1 MSKIIDNEKEKMFGI
16 LNKELSGVDELAFA
30 SAYFN
35 IKGFGLIKD
44 AIKDKP
50 LKFLVGRP
58 QDESISFEEQIVRE
72 LEENEDDPQYYN
84 LMTEAVAYFS
94 DVNRSIRKKNGPFFH
109 GKAYIGVSPSLE
121 DAKLGVGIVGSSNF
135 TYAGLKTNSELNV
148 VNTDRELLNDISKW
162 FLEKWNSAE
171 DYKDEF
177 LSFLNNY
184 TVTHTPYEVV
194 AKALY
199 ENYKNDLEESEK
211 IKIMGLKKFQIVSLL
226 EARRI
231 LSSYNGAVI
240 ADSTGLGKTR
250 TMIAL
255 AHEARKDE
263 RKVLLIAPKS
273 VLKTTWA
280 KEMETVDTHI
290 DTVNSEYVS
299 ANPDEFLEKYTRKGS
314 NFILV
319 DEAHY
324 FKSSSSNRYKA
335 LRDLILHNNAQ
346 VVLATATP
354 VNNSLMDL
362 YNLIALFAADDSI
375 QDLTGTTLKGY
386 FSSNQRMLIE
396 GKSFEMSQVLE
407 RFVVRHSRKFAQTV
421 EPDLSFPQRIIDK
434 DENNTYKSTIPYDDL
449 DSKLQR
455 VHFATYD
462 LSVDRFSSLRLPTGE
477 TISQFAEHE
486 KKEKLKDLVK
496 TIVILNMFKRLE
508 SSLVAFKDTVN
519 SIKDYMVNAKSFAEK
534 SGYFLPRSASDDPL
548 FDFDEEIPVDIFSN
562 DKYKDLKEKCILTQ
576 EEKEWFI
583 RSCDEDIKLLDEIIS
598 ELPEKDTKIDAILA
612 RLNKIILGLKEP
624 NGIVIFTQYTAT
636 AMELFNAV
644 KGTKVRSY
652 LTTGTKCMDASG
664 KASDTTEIVDD
675 FQVHGGI
682 IVSTDVLSEGQNL
695 QNAQYVVNYDF
706 PWNPVVLIQR
716 VGRIDR
722 MGSKHDKVYL
732 INMMLENSNKD
743 DGQSLEH
750 FIGLMGK
757 LYQKITGIKATI
769 GIDSPVLG
777 EDADPKDFGKTQK
790 LISEGKSDI
799 LLDLEKE
806 LEQFTNDPKDQLME
820 MIDQKGEEW
829 IKSIPRGIGAFKRYD
844 KSGLFCLFTDGEK
857 FYWNLQFDGEK
868 TIVSD
873 PGEII
878 SVLLKDGNQDT
889 SGQKIE
895 YGELVGKLK
904 DLKERVRESISRES
918 QRRKSSSSIPGL
930 TKQAKTVYEKL
941 IQFDEEIAL
950 KFRQLASKDTLVRSL
965 YESLNEENFFEFA
978 EGIIVKQFNANAPSD
993 EKQLSLKRVCWCLL
1007 SKDKDIVEFSNP

>member
-1 MSKIIDNEKEKMFGI
+1 MSRIIDNEKEKMYEV
-16 LNKELSGVDELAFA
+16 LNKELPLSNELAFA

-35 IKGFGLIKD
+35 IKGFGLVKE
-44 AIKDKP
+44 AIRDKP

-72 LEENEDDPQYYN
+72 LEDNEDDPEYFN
-84 LMTEAVAYFS
+84 LMTEAVKYFS
-94 DVNRSIRKKNGPFFH
+94 DKSRSIRKKNGPFFH
-109 GKAYIGVSPSLE
+109 GKAYVGAIPSL
-121 DAKLGVGIVGSSNF
+121 DNPSKGGIGIVGSSNF

-148 VNTDRELLNDISKW
+148 VNTDRELVKDISTW
-162 FLEKWNSAE
+162 FLEKWNNSD
-171 DYKDEF
+171 DYKEEF
-177 LSFLNNY
+177 LSFLKNY

-199 ENYKNDLEESEK
+199 ENYKNDLEQSEK
-211 IKIMGLKKFQIVSLL
+211 VKIMGLKKFQIVSLL

-231 LSSYNGAVI
+231 LSSYNGVVI

-263 RKVLLIAPKS
+263 KKVLLIAPKS
-273 VLKTTWA
+273 VLRTTWA

-299 ANPDEFLEKYTRKGS
+299 ANPDEFLEKYIRKGI

-407 RFVVRHSRKFAQTV
+407 RFVVRHSRKFAKMI

-434 DENNTYKSTIPYDDL
+434 DPDNVYKSAIPYDDL
-449 DSKLQR
+449 YSKLEKI
-455 VHFATYD
+455 HFATYD
-462 LSVDRFSSLRLPTGE
+462 LSIDRFSSLRLPSGE
-477 TISQFAEHE
+477 AVSQFAEKA

-496 TIVILNMFKRLE
+496 TIVILNIFKRLE
-508 SSLVAFKDTVN
+508 SSLSAFSDTIN
-519 SIKDYMVNAKSFAEK
+519 SIVDYMKNAKTYAEK
-534 SGYFLPRSASDDPL
+534 TGFFLPHAASDDPL
-548 FDFDEEIPVDIFSN
+548 FDFDEEIPVDIFTK
-562 DKYKDLKEKCILTQ
+562 DKYKELKDKCILSDDD
-576 EEKEWFI
+576 KKWFMS
-583 RSCDEDIKLLDEIIS
+583 SCEEDIDLFEKILSEI
-598 ELPEKDTKIDAILA
+598 PKRDTKIEALRS
-612 RLNKIILGLKEP
+612 RLGKIIPTLSQP

-636 AMELFNAV
+636 ATELFKSLKDISA
-644 KGTKVRSY
+644 KTC
-652 LTTGTKCMDASG
+652 LTTGTRCIDEKGRD
-664 KASDTTEIVDD
+664 SDTTRIVED
-675 FQVHGGI
+675 FQVSGGI

-722 MGSKHDKVYL
+722 MGSKHERVYL
-732 INMMLENSNKD
+732 INMMLDNTNKND
-743 DGQSLEH
+743 DKSLEH

-757 LYQKITGIKATI
+757 LYEKITAIKATI

-777 EDADPKDFGKTQK
+777 EDAEPRDFGKMQL
-790 LISEGKSDI
+790 LIADGRSDVI
-799 LLDLEKE
+799 LELETE
-806 LEQFTNDPKDQLME
+806 MEQFTNDPKDRLME
-820 MIDQKGEEW
+820 IIDQKGEDW
-829 IKSIPRGIGAFKRYD
+829 LRNIPRGIGAFKKYD
-844 KSGLFCLFTDGEK
+844 KPGLFSLFTDGEK
-857 FYWNLQFDGEK
+857 FYWTLKFDDGK
-868 TIVSD
+868 NFISD
-873 PGEII
+873 PGQII
-878 SVLLKDGNQDT
+878 SVLLKDSTNDT
-889 SGQKIE
+889 EGQKIE
-895 YGELVGKLK
+895 YSKLVGKLR
-904 DLKERVRESISRES
+904 DLKDKVKESISKES
-918 QRRKSSSSIPGL
+918 KRRKSSVSIPGL
-930 TKQAKTVYEKL
+930 TNQGNAVFEKL
-941 IQFDEEIAL
+941 VQLDEDIAL
-950 KFRQLASKDTLVRSL
+950 MFRQLSSKETLVRSL
-965 YESLNEENFFEFA
+965 FESLNDEQFYQNAKE
-978 EGIIVKQFNANAPSD
+978 IILKQFNQDVPSD
-993 EKQLSLKRVCWCLL
+993 EKDLALKRICWCLL
-1007 SKDKDIVEFSNP
+1007 SKEQ

>member
-1 MSKIIDNEKEKMFGI
+1 MSRIIDNENEKMYEI
-16 LNKELSGVDELAFA
+16 LNRELPAADELAFA

-35 IKGFGLIKD
+35 IRGFGLVRD
-44 AIKDKP
+44 AIKDKS

-72 LEENEDDPQYYN
+72 LEENEDDLQYYN
-84 LMTEAVAYFS
+84 LMIDAVEYFS
-94 DVNRSIRKKNGPFFH
+94 DANRSIRKKNGPFFH
-109 GKAYIGVSPSLE
+109 GKAYIGVSPSLK
-121 DAKLGVGIVGSSNF
+121 DPVKGGVGIVGSSNF

-148 VNTDRELLNDISKW
+148 LNTDRELLKDLSRW
-162 FLEKWNSAE
+162 FLDKWNNAE
-171 DYKDEF
+171 DYKEEF
-177 LSFLNNY
+177 LSFLKNY

-199 ENYKNDLEESEK
+199 ENYKNDLEQSEK
-211 IKIMGLKKFQIVSLL
+211 VKIMGLKKFQIVSLL
-226 EARRI
+226 EAKRI
-231 LSSYNGAVI
+231 LSSYNGVVI

-255 AHEARKDE
+255 AHEARREGK
-263 RKVLLIAPKS
+263 KVLLIAPLS

-280 KEMETVDTHI
+280 KEMETLDTNI
-290 DTVNSEYVS
+290 EPVNSESIS
-299 ANPDEFLEKYTRKGS
+299 ANPDRFLEKYTRKGS

-324 FKSSSSNRYKA
+324 FKSSSSNRYRA
-335 LRDLILHNNAQ
+335 LRDLILNNNAQ

-407 RFVVRHSRKFAQTV
+407 RFVVRHSRKFAQAV
-421 EPDLSFPQRIIDK
+421 EPNLSFPQRIIDK
-434 DENNTYKSTIPYDDL
+434 DENNTYKSAIPYDNL
-449 DSKLQR
+449 YSKLRSVQ
-455 VHFATYD
+455 FATYD
-462 LSVDRFSSLRLPTGE
+462 LSVERFSSLRLPTGE
-477 TISQFAEHE
+477 AISQFAEQA

-508 SSLVAFKDTVN
+508 SSLVAFNDTVN
-519 SIKDYMVNAKSFAEK
+519 SIVDYMKKAKSFAEK

-548 FDFDEEIPVDIFSN
+548 FDFDEEIPADIFGS
-562 DKYKDLKEKCILTQ
+562 DKYRDLREKCILAPD
-576 EEKEWFI
+576 EKEWFVK
-583 RSCDEDIKLLDEIIS
+583 SCNEDIALLDEITS
-598 ELPEKDTKIDAILA
+598 ELPKKDTKIDAMLA
-612 RLNKIILGLKEP
+612 RLNKIIPGLKEP

-636 AMELFNAV
+636 AMDLFNAV
-644 KGTKVRSY
+644 KGTGIRAY
-652 LTTGTKCMDASG
+652 LTTGTKCTDARG
-664 KASDTTEIVDD
+664 KETNTTEIVED
-675 FQVHGGI
+675 FQEHGGI

-722 MGSKHDKVYL
+722 MGSKHPKVYL
-732 INMMLENSNKD
+732 INIMLENSNKND
-743 DGQSLEH
+743 EHSLEH

-757 LYQKITGIKATI
+757 LYEKITGIKATI

-799 LLDLEKE
+799 LMELEKE
-806 LEQFTNDPKDQLME
+806 MEQFTNDPKDQLME
-820 MIDQKGEEW
+820 IIDQKGEEW
-829 IKSIPRGIGAFKRYD
+829 IKNIPRGIGAFKKYD
-844 KSGLFCLFTDGEK
+844 KSGLFCLFSDGEK
-857 FYWNLQFDGEK
+857 FYWRLKTDGES
-868 TIVSD
+868 TMISD
-873 PGEII
+873 PGQII
-878 SVLLKDGNQDT
+878 SILMKDGAMDT

-895 YGELVGKLK
+895 YSQLVGKLR
-904 DLKERVRESISRES
+904 DVKEKVRESILKES
-918 QRRKSSSSIPGL
+918 QRIKSSPSIPGF
-930 TKQAKTVYEKL
+930 TKQTKAVYDKL
-941 IQFDEEIAL
+941 AQFNEELAL
-950 KFRQLASKDTLVRSL
+950 KFRQLTSRETLVRSL
-965 YESLNEENFFEFA
+965 YEMIDDENFFETA
-978 EGIIVKQFNANAPSD
+978 EEIILKHYNEDALSH

-1007 SKDKDIVEFSNP
+1007 SSN

>member
-1 MSKIIDNEKEKMFGI
+1 MSRIIDNEKEKMYEV
-16 LNKELSGVDELAFA
+16 LNKELPLSNELAFA

-35 IKGFGLIKD
+35 IKGFGLIKE
-44 AIKDKP
+44 AIQGKP

-72 LEENEDDPQYYN
+72 LEDNEDDPEYFN
-84 LMTEAVAYFS
+84 LMTEAVKYFS
-94 DVNRSIRKKNGPFFH
+94 DKSRSIRKKNGPFFH
-109 GKAYIGVSPSLE
+109 GKAYVGAIPSL
-121 DAKLGVGIVGSSNF
+121 DNPSKGGIGIVGSSNF

-148 VNTDRELLNDISKW
+148 VNTDRELVKDISMW
-162 FLEKWNSAE
+162 FLEKWNNAD
-171 DYKDEF
+171 DYKEEF
-177 LSFLNNY
+177 LSFLKNY

-199 ENYKNDLEESEK
+199 ENYKNDLEQSEK
-211 IKIMGLKKFQIVSLL
+211 VKIMGLKKFQIVSLL

-231 LSSYNGAVI
+231 LSSYNGVVI

-263 RKVLLIAPKS
+263 KKVLLIAPKS
-273 VLKTTWA
+273 VLRTTWA

-299 ANPDEFLEKYTRKGS
+299 ANPDEFLEKYIRKGI

-407 RFVVRHSRKFAQTV
+407 RFVVRHSRKFAKMI

-434 DENNTYKSTIPYDDL
+434 DPDNVYKSAIPYDDL
-449 DSKLQR
+449 YSKLEKI
-455 VHFATYD
+455 HFATYD
-462 LSVDRFSSLRLPTGE
+462 LSIDRFSSLRLPSGE
-477 TISQFAEHE
+477 AVSQFTEKA

-496 TIVILNMFKRLE
+496 TIVILNIFKRLE
-508 SSLVAFKDTVN
+508 SSLSAFSDTIN
-519 SIKDYMVNAKSFAEK
+519 SIVDYMKNAKTYAEK
-534 SGYFLPRSASDDPL
+534 TGYFLPRAASDDPL
-548 FDFDEEIPVDIFSN
+548 FDFDEEVPVDIFTK
-562 DKYKDLKEKCILTQ
+562 DKYKELKDKCVLSDDD
-576 EEKEWFI
+576 KKWFMS
-583 RSCDEDIKLLDEIIS
+583 SCEEDIDLFEKILS
-598 ELPEKDTKIDAILA
+598 EMPKRDTKIEAVRSRIE
-612 RLNKIILGLKEP
+612 KIIPTLSQP

-636 AMELFNAV
+636 ATELFKSLKDISAKICLTSGTRCIDE
-644 KGTKVRSY
+644 KGR
-652 LTTGTKCMDASG
+652 D
-664 KASDTTEIVDD
+664 SDTTRIVED
-675 FQVHGGI
+675 FQASGGI

-732 INMMLENSNKD
+732 INMMLDNTNKND
-743 DGQSLEH
+743 DKSLEH

-757 LYQKITGIKATI
+757 LYEKITAIKATI

-777 EDADPKDFGKTQK
+777 EDAEPRDFGRMQL
-790 LISEGKSDI
+790 LIAEGRSDVI
-799 LLDLEKE
+799 LELETE
-806 LEQFTNDPKDQLME
+806 MEQFTNDPKDRLME
-820 MIDQKGEEW
+820 IIDQKGEDW
-829 IKSIPRGIGAFKRYD
+829 LRTIPRGIGAFKKYY
-844 KSGLFCLFTDGEK
+844 KPGLFSLFTDGEK
-857 FYWNLQFDGEK
+857 FYWTLKFDDGK
-868 TIVSD
+868 NSISD
-873 PGEII
+873 PGQII
-878 SVLLKDGNQDT
+878 SVLLKDSTNDT
-889 SGQKIE
+889 EGQKIE
-895 YGELVGKLK
+895 YGKLVGKLR
-904 DLKERVRESISRES
+904 DLKDQVKESISKES
-918 QRRKSSSSIPGL
+918 KRRKSSASIPGL
-930 TKQAKTVYEKL
+930 TNQGKAVFEKL
-941 IQFDEEIAL
+941 VQLDEDIAL
-950 KFRQLASKDTLVRSL
+950 RFRQLSSKETLVRSL
-965 YESLNEENFFEFA
+965 FESLNDEQFYQNAKE
-978 EGIIVKQFNANAPSD
+978 IILKQFNQDAPSG
-993 EKQLSLKRVCWCLL
+993 EKALALKRICWCLL
-1007 SKDKDIVEFSNP
+1007 SKEQ

>member
-1 MSKIIDNEKEKMFGI
+1 MSRIIDNEREKMFEI
-16 LNKELSGVDELAFA
+16 LNKELPSSDELAFA

-44 AIKDKP
+44 AIKNKP

-72 LEENEDDPQYYN
+72 LEENEDDPEYYN
-84 LMTEAVAYFS
+84 LMTEAVSYFS
-94 DVNRSIRKKNGPFFH
+94 DNNRSIRKKNGPFFH
-109 GKAYIGVSPSLE
+109 GKAYIGVSPSLK
-121 DAKLGVGIVGSSNF
+121 DPVKGGVGIVGSSNF

-148 VNTDRELLNDISKW
+148 VNTDRELLKDISKW
-162 FLEKWNSAE
+162 FLDKWDSAQ
-171 DYKDEF
+171 DYRDEF
-177 LSFLNNY
+177 LSFLKNY

-199 ENYKNDLEESEK
+199 ENYKNDLEQSEK
-211 IKIMGLKKFQIVSLL
+211 VKIMGLKKFQIVSLL

-231 LSSYNGAVI
+231 LSSYNGVVI

-255 AHEARKDE
+255 AHEARRDGK
-263 RKVLLIAPKS
+263 KVLLIAPKS
-273 VLKTTWA
+273 VLKTTWTR
-280 KEMETVDTHI
+280 EMETLDTHI
-290 DTVNSEYVS
+290 DMVNSENVS
-299 ANPDEFLEKYTRKGS
+299 ANPEDFLAKYMRKGS

-362 YNLIALFAADDSI
+362 YNLIALFATDNSI
-375 QDLTGTTLKGY
+375 QDLTNTTLKGY

-407 RFVVRHSRKFAQTV
+407 RFVVRHSRKFAKAV

-434 DENNTYKSTIPYDDL
+434 DQNNTYKSTIPYDNL
-449 DSKLQR
+449 YSKLKK

-462 LSVDRFSSLRLPTGE
+462 LSVDRFSSLRLPSGE
-477 TISQFAEHE
+477 TISQFAEQA

-508 SSLVAFKDTVN
+508 SSLLAFKDTVN
-519 SIKDYMVNAKSFAEK
+519 SIVDYMKNARSFAEK
-534 SGYFLPRSASDDPL
+534 SGYFLPRAASDDPL
-548 FDFDEEIPVDIFSN
+548 FDFDEEIPADIFAD
-562 DKYKDLKEKCILTQ
+562 DKYKDLKDKCILTPD
-576 EEKEWFI
+576 EKEQFI
-583 RSCDEDIKLLDEIIS
+583 KLCDEDISLLDGIIS
-598 ELPEKDTKIDAILA
+598 QLPEKDTKIDAMLS
-612 RLNKIILGLKEP
+612 RLNKIVPSLKEP

-636 AMELFNAV
+636 AMDLFNAV
-644 KGTKVRSY
+644 KRTGIRTY
-652 LTTGTKCMDASG
+652 LTSGTKCIDARG
-664 KASDTTEIVDD
+664 KDSDTTEIVED
-675 FQVHGGI
+675 FQDHGGI

-732 INMMLENSNKD
+732 INMMLENSNKED
-743 DGQSLEH
+743 EHSLEH

-757 LYQKITGIKATI
+757 LYEKITGIKATI

-777 EDADPKDFGKTQK
+777 EDADPKDFGKVQK
-790 LISEGKSDI
+790 LVSEGRSDI
-799 LLDLEKE
+799 LVELERE
-806 LEQFTNDPKDQLME
+806 MEQFTNDPKDQLME
-820 MIDQKGEEW
+820 IIDQKGEEW
-829 IKSIPRGIGAFKRYD
+829 IKNIPRGIGAFKKYE
-844 KSGLFCLFTDGEK
+844 KAGIFSLFTDSEK
-857 FYWNLQFDGEK
+857 FYWRLKFDGEK
-868 TIVSD
+868 TSISD
-873 PGEII
+873 PGQII
-878 SVLLKDGNQDT
+878 SVLMKDSSLDT

-895 YGELVGKLK
+895 YSDLVGKLR
-904 DLKERVRESISRES
+904 DLKEKVKESISKES

-930 TKQAKTVYEKL
+930 TKQSKAVYEKL
-941 IQFDEEIAL
+941 AQFDEEIAL
-950 KFRQLASKDTLVRSL
+950 RFRQLASRDTLVRSL
-965 YESLNEENFFEFA
+965 YESINEENFFDSAKE
-978 EGIIVKQFNANAPSD
+978 IILKQFSEEAPSS
-993 EKQLSLKRVCWCLL
+993 EKQLTLKRICWCLL
-1007 SKDKDIVEFSNP
+1007 SQS